1 MRKRSGLLGIA
12 VAVTVALLTAGCGSN
27 DHAGSGDNP
36 YQLIKSGT
44 LLAATSGDQP
54 PFSVIKNGKP
64 EGFTIALNE
73 EVAKR
78 LGLTTEYKQTDV
90 PSGIQGLTSGQ
101 YDMVAGGLGVTAER
115 EKSILF
121 AKGMYW
127 SETAALALKKST
139 VTTMADL
146 SGKRVAVVTGSV
158 QAEYVKKI
166 AGAVPTDFASQNAA
180 VSALHSGDVEAFLVG
195 GPDAEEY
202 LKQFSDLKIAA
213 AQPVE
218 HPSTVAFQ
226 KTNTALATAY
236 NEQLAALVKDGTY
249 RKIYDQY
256 FTEPPRPELINI
268 WPGLA

>member
-1 MRKRSGLLGIA
+1 MRKNPGLLGIA
-12 VAVTVALLTAGCGSN
+12 VAITVALFAAGCGS
-27 DHAGSGDNP
+27 DDQADAADNP
-36 YQLIKSGT
+36 YHLIKSGT

-54 PFSVIKNGKP
+54 PFTVIKGGKP

-121 AKGMYW
+121 AKGEYW
-127 SETAALALKKST
+127 SRTAALTLKKST
-139 VTTMADL
+139 VSKMNELA
-146 SGKRVAVVTGSV
+146 GKRVAVITGSV
-158 QAEYVKKI
+158 QVEYLKKI
-166 AGAVPTDFASQNAA
+166 EGAVSTEFPSSNAA
-180 VSALHSGDVEAFLVG
+180 VSALHSGDVETFLVG

-218 HPSTVAFQ
+218 HPTTVAFQ

>member
-1 MRKRSGLLGIA
+1 MRQRSALLGIA
-12 VAVTVALLTAGCGSN
+12 MAMTVTLLAAGCGS
-27 DHAGSGDNP
+27 DDQGDAADNP
-36 YQLIKSGT
+36 YHLIKSGT

-54 PFSVIKNGKP
+54 PFTVMKDGKP
-64 EGFTIALNE
+64 EGFSISLTEA
-73 EVAKR
+73 VAKR

-90 PSGIQGLTSGQ
+90 PGGIQGLTSKQ
-101 YDMVAGGLGVTAER
+101 YDMYAGGLGVTAER

-127 SETAALALKKST
+127 SVTAALTLKKSA
-139 VTTMADL
+139 VSTMDNLA
-146 SGKRVAVVTGSV
+146 GKRVAVVTGSV
-158 QAEYVKKI
+158 QADYVKKI
-166 AGAVPTDFASQNAA
+166 AGAVATEFPSQNAA

-202 LKQFSDLKIAA
+202 LKEFDDLKIGAS
-213 AQPVE
+213 QPVE

-256 FTEPPRPELINI
+256 FTQPPRPELITI